1 MTIIQDHFLVEFRN
15 DVKNVVLE
23 EGLKRR
29 YVIEGPFIQTNVK
42 NVNGRIYLKEAV
54 RPGILQYIEERVK
67 TNRACGELNH
77 PTPPRPYIDYERASH
92 KIESLTEDGDN
103 WFGRAVVTK
112 GTPMGSIVAGLMDEG
127 VVMGISSRATGNTRR
142 RFDGVVEVVGN
153 YRLTTAGD
161 IVSDPSAPDAFLTN
175 LMEGKEW
182 ALAEGKLVPI
192 EEQIRTMVNKQSATV
207 QGLDDESASKL
218 FEYIMSLVQEK
229 QHG

>member
-15 DVKNVVLE
+15 DVKNVVLD
-23 EGLKRR
+23 EGVKRR

-77 PTPPRPYIDYERASH
+77 PTPSRPYIDYERASH

-182 ALAEGKLVPI
+182 ALAEGKLIPL
-192 EEQIRTMVNKQSATV
+192 EEQIRTMVNKQSATA

-218 FEYIMSLVQEK
+218 FEYIMSQV
-229 QHG
+229 